1 MFLCWVLPAETQ
13 RGAFLF
19 PLFSCSDCF
28 LLGSSPGFG
37 ARVSPPPPKKWFSPL
52 FEGRV
57 CGVAEYPATTI
68 AYDFNRR
75 GRGGLLV
82 ATPTK
87 LSRMTGCIKGRLDVY
102 LHQFCKCPFGPLVA
116 ALFVLLVLSG
126 NVFVTRGKQSASRAK
141 THRTRDLSV
150 VLETHQL
157 YSRLISCTRKISTLP
172 WELKCDYPSLGEPR
186 VYPSCDPGP
195 VCRKI

>member
-1 MFLCWVLPAETQ
+1 MFLGWVLPAETQ

-19 PLFSCSDCF
+19 PLFSCSVCF

-37 ARVSPPPPKKWFSPL
+37 ARVSPPPPPPKKWFSPL

-57 CGVAEYPATTI
+57 CAEWQNTLPPQLLMISTA
-68 AYDFNRR
+68 

-87 LSRMTGCIKGRLDVY
+87 LWRMTGCIKGRLDVY
-102 LHQFCKCPFGPLVA
+102 VHQFCKCPFGPLVA

-126 NVFVTRGKQSASRAK
+126 NVFVTRGEQSASRAK

-157 YSRLISCTRKISTLP
+157 YSRLISCTRKISP
-172 WELKCDYPSLGEPR
+172 P
-186 VYPSCDPGP
+186 
-195 VCRKI
+195 